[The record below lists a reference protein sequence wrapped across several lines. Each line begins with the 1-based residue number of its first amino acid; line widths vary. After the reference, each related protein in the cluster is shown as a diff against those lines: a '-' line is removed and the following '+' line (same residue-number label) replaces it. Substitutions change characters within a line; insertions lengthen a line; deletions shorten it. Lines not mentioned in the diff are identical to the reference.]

1 MQKHVDE
8 LRSSTETMLLQHQ
21 SLEVSWR
28 KKQSEMDA
36 ALAPWSPKALYQRLG
51 ASITEQEAVC
61 QAVEESFLDEDH
73 HGRPSEKEIADWI
86 RRVRGE
92 GSKLAARKE
101 AKARW
106 DEGRVGGWR

>member
-1 MQKHVDE
+1 MAE
-8 LRSSTETMLLQHQ
+8 SRASTESLLLAHQ

-36 ALAPWSPKALYQRLG
+36 ALAPLSPRALYQRLS
-51 ASITEQEAVC
+51 ASISEQEAIC
-61 QAVEESFLDEDH
+61 QAVEESFLEEDH
-73 HGRPSEKEIADWI
+73 HGQVTEKEVADWI
-86 RRVRGE
+86 RRVRAE
-92 GSKLAARKE
+92 AARLASRRE